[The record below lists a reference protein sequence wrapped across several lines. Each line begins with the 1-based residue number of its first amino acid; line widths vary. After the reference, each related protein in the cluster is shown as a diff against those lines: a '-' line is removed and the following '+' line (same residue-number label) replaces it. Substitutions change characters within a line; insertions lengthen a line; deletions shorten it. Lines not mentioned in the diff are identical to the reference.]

1 MSFKSHG
8 LCVMGLGIV
17 LENDYVLGGG
27 DWKLATDLL
36 INFGQ
41 KLFLVN
47 MTL

>member
-17 LENDYVLGGG
+17 LEDEDVLGGG

-41 KLFLVN
+41 NYFWLIRL
-47 MTL
+47 